1 MSFYHIV
8 VLLFVG
14 LWASSPLLA
23 CLPNSSMTPA
33 EMECCKKMAGNCDMG
48 GGNHKCCDSTVNQSA
63 PTAAVLH
70 STATQEFALPDALAC
85 AGIELPEPQ
94 VAQDFNFTAVAIT
107 SSPPGFSVVLR
118 I

>member
-1 MSFYHIV
+1 MSIRRIA
-8 VLLFVG
+8 VLLLV
-14 LWASSPLLA
+14 LSWASSPLLA

-48 GGNHKCCDSTVNQSA
+48 GGNHKCCDSTVNQPA

-70 STATQEFALPDALAC
+70 STATQELALPNVVGDAEV
-85 AGIELPEPQ
+85 ELVKPQ
-94 VAQDFNFTAVAIT
+94 FAEGFSFAPVAIT
-107 SSPPGFSVVLR
+107 SSPPGFSTVLR